1 MKGETYMKKNKN
13 KIFRLLPLLLTLF
26 LALNILEYANKS
38 TNTTMGEFAEMQVH
52 FIDVGQGDCTLIT
65 SGGEAMLIDAG
76 NNDKGTLVQ
85 SYLQKQGIS
94 TLDIVIC
101 THGDS
106 DHSGGMDVILY
117 KFDCKTVIMPDTSK
131 VMNDTATFRDV
142 LSSMKA
148 KNYKNTVPVVGDVYK
163 LGSATVTIIAPNSYE
178 YGEHRNNYSV
188 GVLVQNGENRFLFTG
203 DAEEDAEVDIL
214 RSNSNISADVYK
226 VAHHGSRTSTTK
238 KFLDAINPT
247 YAVISCGED
256 NPYGHP
262 HAEVMN
268 RLRKSRIKV
277 FRTDEQGTII
287 ATSDG
292 RNITWNC
299 NPIYY
304 FPN

>member
-1 MKGETYMKKNKN
+1 MKGDTHMKKNKI
-13 KIFRLLPLLLTLF
+13 KIFRLLPLLLTLL
-26 LALNILEYANKS
+26 LAINTFIYGNNS
-38 TNTTMGEFAEMQVH
+38 TSTSKDELSEMQVH

-142 LSSMKA
+142 LSTMKA
-148 KNYKNTVPVVGDVYK
+148 KNYKNTVPVVGDEYK
-163 LGSATVTIIAPNSYE
+163 LGSARVTIIAPNSYE
-178 YGEHRNNYSV
+178 YGDNKNNYSV
-188 GVLVQNGENRFLFTG
+188 GVLVQNGENRFIFTG
-203 DAEEDAEVDIL
+203 DAEAEAEADIL
-214 RSNSNISADVYK
+214 HNNSNITADVYK

-238 KFLDAINPT
+238 GLLDAINPV

-262 HAEVMN
+262 HPETMR

-292 RNITWNC
+292 KNITWNC
-299 NPIYY
+299 DAIYY

>member
-1 MKGETYMKKNKN
+1 MKGDTHMKKNKI
-13 KIFRLLPLLLTLF
+13 KIFRLLALLLSLL
-26 LALNILEYANKS
+26 LALNVFEYVIKS
-38 TNTTMGEFAEMQVH
+38 RNTTRDEFSEMQVH

-85 SYLQKQGIS
+85 SYLQKQGITS
-94 TLDIVIC
+94 LDIVIC
-101 THGDS
+101 THGDG

-142 LSSMKA
+142 LSTMKA
-148 KNYKNTVPVVGDVYK
+148 KNYKNTVPVIGDVYK
-163 LGSATVTIIAPNSYE
+163 LGNATVTIIAPSSYD
-178 YGEHRNNYSV
+178 YGDNKNNYSV
-188 GVLVQNGENRFLFTG
+188 GVLVQNGDNRFIFTG
-203 DAEEDAEVDIL
+203 DAEVEAEADIL
-214 RSNSNISADVYK
+214 HNNSNISADVYK

-238 KFLDAINPT
+238 EFLDAINPT
-247 YAVISCGED
+247 YGVISCGDD
-256 NPYGHP
+256 NSYGHP
-262 HAEVMN
+262 HAEVMK
-268 RLRKSRIKV
+268 RLRKARIKV

-292 RNITWNC
+292 RNITWNRDS
-299 NPIYY
+299 IYY